1 MKSIVE
7 RLICYPELIPQ
18 QHMHNLRSRI
28 ILEEFVE
35 ILARFAAAT
44 HSGPESAAARLQ
56 KDAEGGWKMLEEFL
70 EEKIYPMARKI
81 LPGRL

>member
-1 MKSIVE
+1 M
-7 RLICYPELIPQ
+7 PQ

-35 ILARFAAAT
+35 ILARFAST
-44 HSGPESAAARLQ
+44 TYSGPETAATRLQ
-56 KDAEGGWKMLEEFL
+56 KDTEGGWKMLEGFL
-70 EEKIYPMARKI
+70 EEKIYPMAKKI

>member
-1 MKSIVE
+1 M
-7 RLICYPELIPQ
+7 PQ

-35 ILARFAAAT
+35 ILARFAST
-44 HSGPESAAARLQ
+44 TYSGPETAPARLQ
-56 KDAEGGWKMLEEFL
+56 KDSEGGWKMLEGFL
-70 EEKIYPMARKI
+70 EEKIYPMAKKI